1 VQFGQMQG
9 PPLKHKKVKI
19 YLLINGEEFVTLKNM
34 PLKHCNDEQSESHY
48 FVRKR
53 NPSFLKFLKVQ
64 NLKRLNSLRLRT
76 DTGVTNY
83 LSFFLYKSNL
93 ALLNRSM
100 SACDKFSVDEEFK
113 LLS

>member
-1 VQFGQMQG
+1 M
-9 PPLKHKKVKI
+9 
-19 YLLINGEEFVTLKNM
+19 NGEEFVAFKIIS
-34 PLKHCNDEQSESHY
+34 LKHCNNEQSDSNY

-53 NPSFLKFLKVQ
+53 NPSFLKFLKLQ

-100 SACDKFSVDEEFK
+100 SACDRFSVNEEFK